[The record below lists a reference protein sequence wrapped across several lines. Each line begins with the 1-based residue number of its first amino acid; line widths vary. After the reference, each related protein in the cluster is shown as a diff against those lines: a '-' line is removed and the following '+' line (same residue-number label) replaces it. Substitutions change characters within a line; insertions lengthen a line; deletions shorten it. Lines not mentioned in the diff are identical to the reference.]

1 MTGANKESLVALE
14 EVFKNGFISE
24 YEYYQRRAELDE
36 ENGTPT
42 PHVGITKNY
51 SNLKMNDKLQ
61 ILEEL
66 LNPLDPIIKPSL
78 SSTVEGELGI
88 PSLDSFWQIPSSEIF
103 LEDKIGKGYF
113 STVYRASYHGLKVAV
128 KHVILQ
134 NINRK
139 EMISINREIL
149 FLKHFRHPHIISFLG
164 IINDS
169 RDDVKIVMEFAENGD
184 LREYLK
190 NSRNQISWPN
200 SIQIAI
206 DISCAMAYL
215 HSRKIIFRD
224 LKGRNVLLDKQLR
237 AKLCDLGLARLS
249 SESSVTPYLN
259 KSGDNK
265 KLSICVGTPAF
276 MAPEMILQL
285 PYDHKVDV
293 FSFGLVLL
301 ELVTRKKI
309 GTDIMRNHDYGIDIE
324 WKNLIP
330 KDCPEAFYKLGAIC
344 CDSSPENRPEF
355 DNILSML
362 FQIQN
367 CGGDAVITEIDD
379 LFQQRTTVS
388 SPKKKT
394 TQQNQKN
401 NTLVGGELTDYSPK
415 TPQKSTTNTQFTIQ
429 STKTFPTKTTTAAA
443 KNGRRKKR

>member
-1 MTGANKESLVALE
+1 
-14 EVFKNGFISE
+14 
-24 YEYYQRRAELDE
+24 
-36 ENGTPT
+36 
-42 PHVGITKNY
+42 
-51 SNLKMNDKLQ
+51 
-61 ILEEL
+61 
-66 LNPLDPIIKPSL
+66 
-78 SSTVEGELGI
+78 
-88 PSLDSFWQIPSSEIF
+88 
-103 LEDKIGKGYF
+103 
-113 STVYRASYHGLKVAV
+113 
-128 KHVILQ
+128 
-134 NINRK
+134 
-139 EMISINREIL
+139 
-149 FLKHFRHPHIISFLG
+149 
-164 IINDS
+164 
-169 RDDVKIVMEFAENGD
+169 MEFAENGD

-190 NSRNQISWPN
+190 NSRNQISWSN

-394 TQQNQKN
+394 TQQNQQQKNN
-401 NTLVGGELTDYSPK
+401 NTLVGGESLELTDNSPK
-415 TPQKSTTNTQFTIQ
+415 TPNKSTTNSNTQFTIP
-429 STKTFPTKTTTAAA
+429 STKTYPTKPTTTAA
-443 KNGRRKKR
+443 KNNGRRKKR